1 MTHPLQITLGLILA
15 LTLATG
21 AHAKVLARS
30 PTGFVVEHHVELKT
44 DAKSAYEAFT
54 NIGSW
59 WNSSHSFSGD
69 AKNITI
75 DTKPGG
81 CWCETL
87 PGGGFVKHM
96 DVVHAAPGAMLV
108 FAGGLGPLHFMGVA
122 GSMTVSFQT
131 AQSTNITTMT
141 LRYDVGGR
149 DDKNF
154 KDISKAVD
162 GVLFEQLARYRNFAT
177 TGKP

>member
-1 MTHPLQITLGLILA
+1 MCAATAVFLFFSSNVQA
-15 LTLATG
+15 KLTAQG
-21 AHAKVLARS
+21 
-30 PTGFVVEHHVELKT
+30 PTGFVVEHQLELKT
-44 DAKSAYEAFT
+44 DAKTAYDAFT
-54 NIGSW
+54 NVGAW
-59 WNSSHSFSGD
+59 WSSNHSFSGD
-69 AKNITI
+69 AKNISI
-75 DTKPGG
+75 DTRPGG

-87 PGGGFVKHM
+87 PNGGFVKHM

-108 FAGGLGPLHFMGVA
+108 FSGGLGPLQFMGVA

-131 AQSTNITTMT
+131 DKSKGVTTVK

-154 KDISKAVD
+154 VEISKAVD
-162 GVLFEQLARYRNFAT
+162 GVLNEQFTRYANFVK

>member
-1 MTHPLQITLGLILA
+1 MLTRTTLTLASLLA
-15 LTLATG
+15 LTTTAD
-21 AHAKVLARS
+21 AKVLAKG
-30 PTGFVVEHHVELKT
+30 PTGFVVEHQLELKT
-44 DAKSAYEAFT
+44 DAKAAYDAFT
-54 NIGSW
+54 NIGAW

-87 PGGGFVKHM
+87 PAGGFVKHM
-96 DVVHAAPGAMLV
+96 DVVHAAPGTMLV
-108 FAGGLGPLHFMGVA
+108 FSGGLGPLQFMGVA

-131 AQSTNITTMT
+131 AKNANITTVT

-154 KDISKAVD
+154 EDISKAVD
-162 GVLFEQLARYRNFAT
+162 GVLNEQFTRYGNFVR